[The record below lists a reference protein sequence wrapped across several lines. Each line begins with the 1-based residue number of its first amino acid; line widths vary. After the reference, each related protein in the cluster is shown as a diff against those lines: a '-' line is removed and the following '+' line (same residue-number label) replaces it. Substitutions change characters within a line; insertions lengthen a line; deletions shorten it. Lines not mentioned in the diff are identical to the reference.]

1 MNSKKSL
8 PWFRLYTETVDD
20 EKLRLLAFEDRWHFI
35 ALLCLK
41 GQGLLDEGGPLLMRK
56 VAVKLGLDTRALEEV
71 ARRLAEVG
79 LIDQN
84 TFQPLAWDKRQMK
97 SDSSAERVKAFRER
111 KKQVNKSDEKA
122 PKTGGNGYCNVTVT
136 AQDTDTDTDINK
148 PQQPARARAA
158 AVPAG
163 GGGAFSKELIE
174 AAAGLGLS
182 EAALAENASGATD
195 EQLQILLQ
203 LYQSPPPDVRNP
215 TGFAIWQARRAAAGQ
230 LPATLTMAE
239 DKSSSTLSDEDKK
252 RIEQQAQLQKLANE
266 KEFAKI
272 AALNAARRKVT
283 HINELLSLR

>member
-1 MNSKKSL
+1 MNSKKF

-71 ARRLAEVG
+71 ARRLSEVG

-84 TFQPLAWDKRQMK
+84 TLQPLAWDKRQMK

-111 KKQVNKSDEKA
+111 KKQANKSNEKA

-174 AAAGLGLS
+174 AAEVLGLS
-182 EAALAENASGATD
+182 EKALRANAKNAND
-195 EQLQILLQ
+195 DQLQILLQ
-203 LYQSPPPDVRNP
+203 LYKSPPPGLRSS
-215 TGFAIWQARRAAAGQ
+215 AAWAAELARRANAG
-230 LPATLTMAE
+230 TLTAVTQEAHDSANAE
-239 DKSSSTLSDEDKK
+239 IYVSSPKEVEEYLVN
-252 RIEQQAQLQKLANE
+252 IENSR
-266 KEFAKI
+266 
-272 AALNAARRKVT
+272 AARNQRLGHQKAKPHQGRQT
-283 HINELLSLR
+283 PASAF

>member
-1 MNSKKSL
+1 MNSKKF

-136 AQDTDTDTDINK
+136 AQDTDTDTDTDINK

-182 EAALAENASGATD
+182 EAALAENASGATE
-195 EQLQILLQ
+195 EQLQMLLQ
-203 LYQSPPPDVRNP
+203 MYRSPPAALRNP
-215 TGFAIWQARRAAAGQ
+215 PGFAIHQARRASAGTLTAATTPAPAPQ
-230 LPATLTMAE
+230 PVQVWKPEEQTPATPEVRA
-239 DKSSSTLSDEDKK
+239 
-252 RIEQQAQLQKLANE
+252 AALQKLAKLSE
-266 KEFAKI
+266 QMRTKPSRTR
-272 AALNAARRKVT
+272 LTARA
-283 HINELLSLR
+283 